1 MKHEAKQPTIKFQG
15 SQYLALSPVIIF
27 LIICMIF
34 FIGLKAFEMHALA
47 AGAFVS
53 LLISALF
60 VKPDSYDAFW
70 NAVVEGAKE
79 SVPVVILLLIIGMFS
94 SMISSADIS
103 SGFVWL
109 AGQFNVSGGL
119 FTAMT
124 FLFVALIATATGSS
138 LGTMFTCFPIFFP
151 AGVLLGSNPAALTA
165 AITCG
170 GIFGDNLA
178 PISDTTIIS
187 ASTQYYNNRTGTVGI
202 GEAVLVRFKYCLI
215 AGIFTFLM
223 FMFVGDSGEGVSS
236 SVGGMIESNPQSL
249 IMLIPIVVMLGIS
262 IKHGSMYLAITAGL
276 VVGIVIG
283 LVSGIFVPADI
294 LSVVDGAPT
303 GFLTDGVANMMGIT
317 VLVMSVYGIMGVLT
331 EAGLLDMMIN
341 HILNSKLSQTV
352 RGTELV
358 MLIGINI
365 TTMIFGGVTSASMT
379 TFGKIQNELGKR
391 KNIHPA
397 RRSNLLDGGANS
409 LGVTIPFL
417 SVFVFIGSQ
426 LTAGYDG
433 IAQVSVTQLSG
444 YMFYSFALFAVLLFS
459 ILTGW
464 GRDYEGKDGARISQ
478 KEYEANGAVASDSI

>member
-1 MKHEAKQPTIKFQG
+1 MKHEANEPTIKFRG
-15 SQYLALSPVIIF
+15 SQYMALSPVVLF

-47 AGAFVS
+47 MGALVS
-53 LLISALF
+53 LMISALF
-60 VKPDSYDAFW
+60 VKRDSYDAFW
-70 NAVVEGAKE
+70 DAVVEGAKE
-79 SVPVVILLLIIGMFS
+79 SVPVVILLLVIGMFS

-124 FLFVALIATATGSS
+124 FFFVALIATATGSS
-138 LGTMFTCFPIFFP
+138 LGTMITCFPIFFP
-151 AGVLLGSNPAALTA
+151 AGVLLGSNPAALAA

-187 ASTQYYNNRTGTVGI
+187 ASTQYYTRRQGTVDI

-215 AGIFTFLM
+215 AGILAFVLFL
-223 FMFVGDSGEGVSS
+223 FVGGDGSGVSDSAGQIIQS
-236 SVGGMIESNPQSL
+236 SPESL
-249 IMLIPIVVMLGIS
+249 IMLIPIVIMLGVS
-262 IKHGSMYLAITAGL
+262 IKLGSMYLAITAGL
-276 VVGIVIG
+276 IAGIIIG

-294 LSVVDGAPT
+294 LSVVDGSPT
-303 GFLTDGVANMMGIT
+303 GFLSDGVANMMGIT

-331 EAGLLDMMIN
+331 RAGLLDMMIN
-341 HILNSKLSQTV
+341 HILESKLSQTV

-358 MLIGINI
+358 MLIGINL
-365 TTMIFGGVTSASMT
+365 TTVIFGGVTSASMT

-391 KNIHPA
+391 KNLHPA
-397 RRSNLLDGGANS
+397 RRANLLDGGANS
-409 LGVTIPFL
+409 LAVTVPFL
-417 SVFVFIGSQ
+417 SVFVFLGSQ
-426 LTAGYDG
+426 LTMGYEG
-433 IAQVSVTQLSG
+433 IAQVNVMEVSL
-444 YMFYSFALFAVLLFS
+444 YMFYSFALFGVLLFS

-464 GRDYEGKDGARISQ
+464 GREYEGIDGERISE
-478 KEYEANGAVASDSI
+478 KEYQENKTVLSETM